1 MTVPPCY
8 DEDDDDYAGDD
19 EQYGGD
25 SCTLLLNV
33 VEQLSGVVQCH
44 QLCTLHCELRTA
56 INCALSTEHCALS
69 TVH

>member
-19 EQYGGD
+19 EHDGGD

-44 QLCTLHCELRTA
+44 QVL
-56 INCALSTEHCALS
+56 
-69 TVH
+69 